1 MGIAQKPVHSDDTL
15 IRGSEIIGEHHG
27 GGRRVAHLTFTRL
40 AARIAGFS
48 RGTDFATLRSQLQH
62 TCGHEHRSAFHHLCR
77 DQSCWFRG
85 NMADILAVDYY
96 AWGR

>member
-40 AARIAGFS
+40 AARIASFF
-48 RGTDFATLRSQLQH
+48 RGTDFATLRSQFH
-62 TCGHEHRSAFHHLCR
+62 HACEHEH
-77 DQSCWFRG
+77 Q
-85 NMADILAVDYY
+85 
-96 AWGR
+96 